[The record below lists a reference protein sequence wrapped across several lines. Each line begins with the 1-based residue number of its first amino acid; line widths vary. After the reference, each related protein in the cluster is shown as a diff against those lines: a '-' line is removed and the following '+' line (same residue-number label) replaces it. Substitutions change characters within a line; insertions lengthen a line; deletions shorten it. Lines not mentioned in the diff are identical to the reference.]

1 MININRQDERK
12 LLTCLKV
19 KYEEYLLN
27 INERLKEIDKDD
39 L

>member
-1 MININRQDERK
+1 MINRQDELK

-27 INERLKEIDKDD
+27 INLRIKEIENGTI
-39 L
+39 